1 VHALS
6 TWVDEHEFCD
16 ADARRRTSAEV
27 DFGATW
33 RAAGS
38 NDAWKVSWI
47 RDTGELYLCRADGY
61 DGSCTDVSVL
71 AVLDRELDVDAV
83 LDGWRDARFDP
94 DGLAWLAARLDA
106 LVVVAAA

>member
-1 VHALS
+1 VRALS
-6 TWVDEHEFCD
+6 TWNDEQAFHA
-16 ADARRRTSAEV
+16 ADPRRRTSSEV

-33 RAAGS
+33 REAGS
-38 NDAWKVSWI
+38 NDAWRLAWV

-71 AVLDRELDVDAV
+71 AVLADERDVDDL

-94 DGLAWLAARLDA
+94 DGLHWLTARVSPLLAA
-106 LVVVAAA
+106 